1 MSEEQKIYIFLQIFI
16 LVTTRNFLFLA
27 LVLTCDLL
35 PSEFQIPASAPT
47 IPIQQI
53 CPWGYSANQMAAQN
67 SNVGKAEGPVLI
79 SSFHSPAWVPIASS
93 QLRKKVIFRPKHTAA
108 TNHVS
113 TGVLLYSC
121 TQIMHL
127 SSALGY
133 REHALKI
140 ELEHIFHAPVV
151 LTANWEKLAF
161 ETINFTTLWWSI
173 HAIFIIDMHS
183 LLLK

>member
-1 MSEEQKIYIFLQIFI
+1 M
-16 LVTTRNFLFLA
+16 FLA
-27 LVLTCDLL
+27 SVLTCNLL

-53 CPWGYSANQMAAQN
+53 CPWGYNANQLAAQN
-67 SNVGKAEGPVLI
+67 SSVGKAKGPVLT
-79 SSFHSPAWVPIASS
+79 SSFHSPARVPIASS
-93 QLRKKVIFRPKHTAA
+93 QLPKRVTFRPKHTAA

-121 TQIMHL
+121 TLIMHL

-140 ELEHIFHAPVV
+140 ELEHICHAPVV
-151 LTANWEKLAF
+151 LTANREKLAF
-161 ETINFTTLWWSI
+161 KTINFTTL
-173 HAIFIIDMHS
+173 
-183 LLLK
+183 